1 MLAEPQ
7 QCVAQRPV
15 WHITDGLKGG
25 GNCQWPGDQGGNRRC
40 LEILH
45 KPQSGDQR
53 LAEMAVDP
61 L

>member
-15 WHITDGLKGG
+15 RHSADGLKGG
-25 GNCQWPGDQGGNRRC
+25 GNRQWPGDQGGDRRY
-40 LEILH
+40 LKILH
-45 KPQSGDQR
+45 KPQPGDQR